1 MKRAQLQ
8 LMPLEEAQRLF
19 FARVLLPDREEER
32 ETSAALGRVTSR
44 ACYAQRDLPHYPMA
58 AMDGIAVRAC
68 AARPGEK
75 LRRGRDFEYVDT
87 GDPIPEPFDSVV
99 KIEEVRELGE
109 DTVEIERAPSPGMHV
124 RAVGEDFARGALVVP
139 AGACLTPEA
148 IAALLATGNLTVW
161 VKSQP
166 KIVFIPTGSELVSPE
181 REPAVGEIVETNSQ
195 LVKGLVS
202 RWGGAVTV
210 TESVPNELAI
220 LRSAVRE
227 ALARFDIVLVGA
239 GTSKGR
245 SDWVAQVVRELGEV
259 VVHGVAYHPGHPVLL
274 GVCEQKPVVGLP
286 GYPVATWLA
295 LQLFVRPVLERYYYG
310 QERPRLS
317 VWARLAQPIKSGRGF
332 REFVRARLE
341 RLPDG
346 SWLVHPKQGGA
357 SKLSTL
363 VHIDGWIEVPED
375 VASLPAGTLVEVK
388 LTTP

>member
-1 MKRAQLQ
+1 
-8 LMPLEEAQRLF
+8 
-19 FARVLLPDREEER
+19 
-32 ETSAALGRVTSR
+32 
-44 ACYAQRDLPHYPMA
+44 
-58 AMDGIAVRAC
+58 
-68 AARPGEK
+68 
-75 LRRGRDFEYVDT
+75 
-87 GDPIPEPFDSVV
+87 
-99 KIEEVRELGE
+99 
-109 DTVEIERAPSPGMHV
+109 
-124 RAVGEDFARGALVVP
+124 VP
-139 AGACLTPEA
+139 AGAYLTPEA

-166 KIVFIPTGSELVSPE
+166 KIVFIPTGSELVPPE

-245 SDWVAQVVRELGEV
+245 GDWVAQVVRELGEV